1 MCFKVTFKYGQ
12 LKPNSKLSNVKYD
25 LKNIFHNAYI
35 SDWRSSSEVPQSS
48 FSLNPSVGKGRIQ
61 CDRKSL
67 SRSCPSLAPSFLPL
81 RPK

>member
-12 LKPNSKLSNVKYD
+12 LKPNSKLSNVEYN
-25 LKNIFHNAYI
+25 LKNNANI

-48 FSLNPSVGKGRIQ
+48 FPLNPSVGKGRIQ